1 MSTGPAGA
9 TGFQNAAPTPSTMY
23 SGGGNFQPTS
33 IGGYQPQ
40 SEGYFTARGLPQPQQ
55 PNPEGYLSTDEN
67 GNSIRVLQGGGQ
79 APQQPTSFGGG
90 LPGFGGL
97 IGGGIKS
104 NPLDPMTP
112 PPTAPPTM
120 TPPGMT
126 PPTNLGGGGL
136 LNQPPM
142 QPPGTFPG
150 IHEVRDYGTR
160 MPPNVQRGIY

>member
-40 SEGYFTARGLPQPQQ
+40 SEGYFTASGLQQPQQ
-55 PNPEGYLSTDEN
+55 PNVNGQLQADQN
-67 GNSIRVLQGGGQ
+67 GNMMRVLQGGGQ
-79 APQQPTSFGGG
+79 APQQPTSVGGG
-90 LPGFGGL
+90 L
-97 IGGGIKS
+97 IKS
-104 NPLDPMTP
+104 DPLNPMTP

>member
-1 MSTGPAGA
+1 MSTGPVGA
-9 TGFQNAAPTPSTMY
+9 TNFQNAAPTPSTMY

-40 SEGYFTARGLPQPQQ
+40 SEGYYTASGLPQPTQ
-55 PNPEGYLSTDEN
+55 PNPAGQLGADQN
-67 GNSIRVLQGGGQ
+67 GNAIRILQGGGQ
-79 APQQPTSFGGG
+79 APASTLQQPTFLGG
-90 LPGFGGL
+90 P
-97 IGGGIKS
+97 IKS
-104 NPLDPMTP
+104 DPLNPVTP

-126 PPTNLGGGGL
+126 PPTNLGGGGGL